1 MAVSKDVTR
10 RAVEAV
16 GVVASKVLAK
26 LNSDV
31 LFTGPNNVMLDDAE
45 VRKQANQGNTEVIR
59 RAMQDMDEAQMLRL
73 LGGQN
78 A

>member
-16 GVVASKVLAK
+16 GVVANKVLAK
-26 LNSDV
+26 LSSDV

-59 RAMQDMDEAQMLRL
+59 RAMQDMDEAQMIRL

>member
-26 LNSDV
+26 LSSDV

>member
-59 RAMQDMDEAQMLRL
+59 RAMQDMDEAQMIRL

>member
-26 LNSDV
+26 LNTDV

-59 RAMQDMDEAQMLRL
+59 RAMQDMDEAQMIRL

>member
-10 RAVEAV
+10 KAVEAV
-16 GVVASKVLAK
+16 GVVASRVLAK
-26 LNSDV
+26 LGSDV
-31 LFTGPNNVMLDDAE
+31 LFTGPNNVMLDEAE
-45 VRKQANQGNTEVIR
+45 VKKQANRGNTEVIR
-59 RAMQDMDEAQMLRL
+59 RAMQDMDEAQMIRL

>member
-10 RAVEAV
+10 KAVEAV
-16 GVVASKVLAK
+16 GVVASRVLAR

-31 LFTGPNNVMLDDAE
+31 LFTGPNNVMLDAAE

-59 RAMQDMDEAQMLRL
+59 RAMQDMDEAQMVRL

>member
-10 RAVEAV
+10 KAVEAV
-16 GVVASKVLAK
+16 GVVASRVLAR
-26 LNSDV
+26 LNSDA
-31 LFTGPNNVMLDDAE
+31 LFTGPNNVMLDEAE
-45 VRKQANQGNTEVIR
+45 VKKQANRGNTEVIR

-73 LGGQN
+73 LGGPN

>member
-10 RAVEAV
+10 KAVESV
-16 GVVASKVLAK
+16 GLVAGRVLQK

-31 LFTGPNNVMLDDAE
+31 LFTGPDSVRLDAAE
-45 VRKQANQGNTEVIR
+45 VRKQANLGNTEVLK
-59 RAMQDMDEAQMLRL
+59 RAMQDMDESQMIRL
-73 LGGQN
+73 LGGRN

>member
-10 RAVEAV
+10 KAVEAV
-16 GVVASKVLAK
+16 GLVASKVLAR

-45 VRKQANQGNTEVIR
+45 VKKQASQGNTEVIR
-59 RAMQDMDEAQMLRL
+59 RAMQDMDESQMIRL